1 MAGTGT
7 NLAEPIPTLARTNA
21 TGAAGCRPRE
31 SRIMRD
37 TLIKTDSPMD
47 RLRSRR
53 TVAMKSTATAL
64 SSAEQ
69 EELKEVLAVVHDG
82 PVGHFVCLAPR
93 EHLAE
98 RALARAV
105 LPHDRVDLAGV
116 DLEIHTLE
124 NLAPA
129 GSGDAS
135 VEVFDF

>member
-69 EELKEVLAVVHDG
+69 QELKEVLGVPMD
-82 PVGHFVCLAPR
+82 FVDDEVFHTNSLYARGVDNLVSAPQMLELAPLGR
-93 EHLAE
+93 QEDWE
-98 RALARAV
+98 
-105 LPHDRVDLAGV
+105 DS
-116 DLEIHTLE
+116 
-124 NLAPA
+124 PA
-129 GSGDAS
+129 GWPQQPTYG
-135 VEVFDF
+135 

>member
-1 MAGTGT
+1 MARHGT

-69 EELKEVLAVVHDG
+69 EDTELPCPKHQSDCGIAEDVL
-82 PVGHFVCLAPR
+82 F
-93 EHLAE
+93 
-98 RALARAV
+98 
-105 LPHDRVDLAGV
+105 RVDLGIR
-116 DLEIHTLE
+116 ETK
-124 NLAPA
+124 
-129 GSGDAS
+129 GC
-135 VEVFDF
+135 EV